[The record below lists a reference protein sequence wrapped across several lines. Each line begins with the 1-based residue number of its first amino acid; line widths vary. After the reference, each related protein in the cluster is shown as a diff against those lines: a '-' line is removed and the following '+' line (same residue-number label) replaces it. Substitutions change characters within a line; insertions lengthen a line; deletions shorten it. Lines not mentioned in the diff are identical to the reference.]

1 MTATDTRPDTPTA
14 RPAPP
19 RRGRRGGL
27 PRPSRGDRRGLS
39 RWSLGRILG
48 VTGALVAVLLVVAG
62 IIGATGLAVLSDR
75 RIELV
80 DRLDPALTTAQQ
92 LDAATVDQETGV
104 RGYVLAPSPEFLVPY
119 ERGRAEEARLIGEL
133 RGLAA
138 AQPAV
143 LGDLDAVEAAT
154 ARWRAVYADP
164 TLAAVAAG
172 TPAPAP
178 EIGRAAFDD
187 VRAALAVERDRL
199 LAQRDDA
206 RDNLDGAARML
217 TVVGAVTLLGLALGI
232 AGLLLWLRRVVVAPT
247 HRLAREVR
255 EVVDGDLEHSV
266 GAAGPREI
274 TELGEDVEAMRVLI
288 VRELADTEQARQEL
302 DARSRELARSNSDLE
317 QFAYVASHDL
327 QEPLRKVASFC
338 QLLQRRYQGQLDE
351 RADQYIEF
359 ATDGAKR
366 MQVLINDLLAFSRVG
381 RQGEPMRPVDL
392 GELVDRATENVAR
405 ALEDADGRVEH
416 GELPVVLGEPALL
429 TTVFQNLLGNSLKF
443 RGEDP
448 PRLRVDAERD
458 PGDPGRWLI
467 RFRDNGIGIDAEYAE
482 RIFVIF
488 QRLHAKDAYP
498 GTGIGLAMCRKII
511 EHHEGSI
518 WLEPGD
524 GPGTTFVVALPVL
537 ETTAS
542 PVSTTETSAVAP
554 EDVP

>member
-1 MTATDTRPDTPTA
+1 MTAPTTEA
-14 RPAPP
+14 PAPEAAP
-19 RRGRRGGL
+19 ARRGRRSL
-27 PRPSRGDRRGLS
+27 PRPRRGVRAGLS

-48 VTGALVAVLLVVAG
+48 ATGAIVAVLLVVAG
-62 IIGATGLAVLSDR
+62 VVGSTGLAVLSDR
-75 RIELV
+75 RVELV
-80 DRLDPALTTAQQ
+80 DRLDPALITAQQ

-104 RGYVLAPSPEFLVPY
+104 RGYILVPSPEFLVPY
-119 ERGRAEEARLIGEL
+119 ERGRADEARLVGEL
-133 RGLAA
+133 RRLAA
-138 AQPAV
+138 SQPEV
-143 LGDLDAVEAAT
+143 LGDIDAVASAT

-164 TLAAVAAG
+164 ALAAARAG
-172 TPAPAP
+172 TPAPPA
-178 EIGRAAFDD
+178 EVGRAAFDE
-187 VRAALAVERDRL
+187 VRATLAVERDRL

-266 GAAGPREI
+266 SAAGPREI

-288 VRELADTEQARQEL
+288 VRELADTERARQEL
-302 DARSRELARSNSDLE
+302 DSRSRELARSNSDLE

-381 RQGEPMRPVDL
+381 RQGEPRRPVDL
-392 GELVDRATENVAR
+392 GELVDRAAENVAR
-405 ALEDADGRVEH
+405 ALEDAGGRVEH
-416 GELPVVLGEPALL
+416 ADLPTVLGEPALL

-443 RGEDP
+443 RGDDP
-448 PRLRVDAERD
+448 PTLRVDAERD
-458 PGDPGRWLI
+458 PEDPGRWLL

-498 GTGIGLAMCRKII
+498 GTGIGLAMCRKIV
-511 EHHEGSI
+511 EHHEGAM
-518 WLEPGD
+518 WLEPTE

-537 ETTAS
+537 S
-542 PVSTTETSAVAP
+542 PTDADTEV
-554 EDVP
+554 VP

>member
-1 MTATDTRPDTPTA
+1 VSAPTTIEA
-14 RPAPP
+14 DAPAPTP
-19 RRGRRGGL
+19 RRRGRTVV
-27 PRPSRGDRRGLS
+27 PRPLRGARDGLA

-48 VTGALVAVLLVVAG
+48 VTGAIVAVLLVAAG
-62 IIGATGLAVLSDR
+62 IVGGTGLAVLSDR
-75 RIELV
+75 RVELV
-80 DRLDPALTTAQQ
+80 DRLDPALITAQQ

-104 RGYVLAPSPEFLVPY
+104 RGFILVPSPEFLAPY
-119 ERGRAEEARLIGEL
+119 ERGRVEEARLIGDL
-133 RGLAA
+133 RRLAA
-138 AQPAV
+138 AQPEV
-143 LGDLDAVEAAT
+143 LGDLAAVESAT

-164 TLAAVAAG
+164 TIAAVTAG
-172 TPAPAP
+172 TPAPPA
-178 EIGRAAFDD
+178 EVGRRAFDD
-187 VRAALAVERDRL
+187 VRVALTAERSRL

-217 TVVGAVTLLGLALGI
+217 TVVGLVTLLGLALGI
-232 AGLLLWLRRVVVAPT
+232 TGLLLWLRRVVVVPT

-255 EVVDGDLEHSV
+255 EVVSGDMDHRVL
-266 GAAGPREI
+266 AAGPREI

-338 QLLQRRYQGQLDE
+338 QLLQRRYGGQLDE

-381 RQGEPMRPVDL
+381 RQGEPMRPVEL

-405 ALEDADGRVEH
+405 ALEDAGGSVER
-416 GELPVVLGEPALL
+416 GELPTVLGEPALL
-429 TTVFQNLLGNSLKF
+429 TTVFQNLVGNSVKF
-443 RGEDP
+443 RGEEP
-448 PRLRVDAERD
+448 PRVRVDAELD
-458 PGDPGRWLI
+458 PADPERWLI

-498 GTGIGLAMCRKII
+498 GTGIGLAMCRKIV
-511 EHHEGSI
+511 EHHEGAM
-518 WLEPGD
+518 WLDTPSD
-524 GPGTTFVVALPVL
+524 DDRGPGTTFVVALPVL
-537 ETTAS
+537 SATTS
-542 PVSTTETSAVAP
+542 PVEAAP
-554 EDVP
+554 

>member
-1 MTATDTRPDTPTA
+1 M
-14 RPAPP
+14 
-19 RRGRRGGL
+19 
-27 PRPSRGDRRGLS
+27 
-39 RWSLGRILG
+39 
-48 VTGALVAVLLVVAG
+48 
-62 IIGATGLAVLSDR
+62 
-75 RIELV
+75 
-80 DRLDPALTTAQQ
+80 
-92 LDAATVDQETGV
+92 
-104 RGYVLAPSPEFLVPY
+104 
-119 ERGRAEEARLIGEL
+119 
-133 RGLAA
+133 
-138 AQPAV
+138 
-143 LGDLDAVEAAT
+143 
-154 ARWRAVYADP
+154 
-164 TLAAVAAG
+164 
-172 TPAPAP
+172 
-178 EIGRAAFDD
+178 
-187 VRAALAVERDRL
+187 
-199 LAQRDDA
+199 
-206 RDNLDGAARML
+206 
-217 TVVGAVTLLGLALGI
+217 
-232 AGLLLWLRRVVVAPT
+232 
-247 HRLAREVR
+247 
-255 EVVDGDLEHSV
+255 VDGDLEHSV

-537 ETTAS
+537 ETTSS
-542 PVSTTETSAVAP
+542 PVSPESSTAEP